1 MSSWRPPGLLEG
13 TFVQTCS
20 VRIFLIHVPKKKNKA
35 SFVTV
40 YGTHGARSPT
50 LSDSDNDTLHKYLD
64 EAELESSKWEVPDV
78 EYD

>member
-1 MSSWRPPGLLEG
+1 M
-13 TFVQTCS
+13 
-20 VRIFLIHVPKKKNKA
+20 PKKKNKA

-50 LSDSDNDTLHKYLD
+50 LSDSDYDTLHKYLD